1 MKKLALSVIVLAGL
15 ALLASCKKDN
25 DSING
30 TFKAS
35 IEQQN
40 QNGKTAIDTTNGHIT
55 WNAGDEIL
63 ISNGSDSETFTLQTG
78 EGTTNGTFS
87 TAGALAMTGNYTAAY
102 PATASI
108 DGTTVTFS
116 LPATQT
122 MANGESGTF
131 ANGANPMVA
140 VANGTTNLAF
150 KNPCGGLGIRLKGA
164 TEGITVTNIRIIGG
178 SDDILWGNLTVTM
191 DGGDVATTS
200 IANTATGKNIID
212 LTCNVTLS
220 TTEAKRFFIVLP
232 EGALQHGFTLEVSYG
247 AAEPYSKSTG
257 DTDIAQVQRNTM
269 KSLNA
274 ITIGTVAPVVTLPAV
289 TTTDVTSITTNSA
302 VSGGENIDGG
312 GGTISE
318 YGICWS
324 ETANPTIE
332 NDTLHHLGEPLMT
345 DYSFTM
351 TGLDEN
357 TTYHVRAYVTNEA
370 GTAYGE
376 DKEFSTA
383 AYVAPTVTT
392 GTADATSATA
402 ATGHVTLTNAG
413 NIGDVT
419 EIGLC
424 WGTSD
429 NPTVS
434 NNHAVAEGQ
443 VVGTEYAINI
453 TGLTAGA
460 QYYVRGYAKVGD
472 EYYYAANSATFSTV
486 WNGNLGML
494 SNSDPVGFATATDG
508 MTIYGTLN
516 ANVKISIV
524 DDGATVTLNNAT
536 ITGTNSDSYLWAGIN
551 CENNATII
559 LEGTNNVTSFWE
571 DYPGIYIAPDKTLI
585 IQGSGTLNASSNGG
599 ANGWGAGIGGSD
611 LVDCGNIV
619 INSGTINATGGIWM
633 AGIGGGFGKNCGS
646 ITINGGNVTAT
657 GGRGAAGI
665 GTGVSQVSITC
676 GDISI
681 TGGVVNATG
690 GRGAA
695 GIGSG
700 FVTYNGILNTC
711 GNISITGGQVTATG
725 GDGGDHVY
733 PDILTHT
740 SWANYTYYGGA
751 GIGTGSTSNEG
762 SSSCGTITI
771 GSGVTSVTATKGGG
785 TRPATNSIG
794 KNHSSNPGT
803 CGTITIG
810 GTEYPSGATPNQADG
825 LTFVYP
831 YAAPAIPAG
840 AINGL
845 FSVSS
850 TKQVYFSKGSLQYIG
865 SASTPYWKFADNQWD
880 LLSIT
885 NQNTNN
891 TNVDRDIFSWGTS
904 GYAHGAS
911 IYQPWGHGTNN
922 NQFYAYG
929 DQANY
934 LSASTGTADWGYN
947 AISNGGNQEHLWYTL
962 NKDEW
967 TYLFSS
973 DRPGSTVNGT
983 DKAHFARATVEGING
998 VILFPDIYTHPT
1010 DVNQPNYINS
1020 NSGGWANTYT
1030 AADFMKMEAHG
1041 AVFLPAGGGY
1051 VGGNIVNRN
1060 GAAFYW
1066 SSQPD
1071 NNGNALGL
1079 YLNNNSINCANSM
1092 YRHLGIGVRLVRNA
1106 E

>member
-25 DSING
+25 DSINS

-274 ITIGTVAPVVTLPAV
+274 ITIGAVAPVVTLPAV

-302 VSGGENIDGG
+302 VSGGENIDNG

-392 GTADATSATA
+392 GTVAATSATA

-424 WGTSD
+424 WGTEND
-429 NPTVS
+429 P
-434 NNHAVAEGQ
+434 
-443 VVGTEYAINI
+443 VVGTSNHAAASAHEVGTAYEVSFDD
-453 TGLTAGA
+453 LTALTT
-460 QYYVRGYAKVGD
+460 YYVRAYAMVGTD
-472 EYYYAANSATFSTV
+472 YYYGSSVSFMVT
-486 WNGNLGML
+486 WNGDLAALTG
-494 SNSDPVGFATATDG
+494 SEPVDFATATNG

-516 ANVKISIV
+516 AKVKVSIA
-524 DDGATVTLNNAT
+524 DGATVTLNNAT
-536 ITGTNSDSYLWAGIN
+536 ISYSSNGADYAGLTLIGDGTLVLADGTTNTVESGLDGTG
-551 CENNATII
+551 NN
-559 LEGTNNVTSFWE
+559 NW
-571 DYPGIYIAPDKTLI
+571 PGIYVPQNKTLTI
-585 IQGSGTLNASSNGG
+585 DGNTGILNARCGQDGYGGSTAGIGCGFGTGKDCGNITINGGVIYANGG
-599 ANGWGAGIGGSD
+599 AKSAGIGGAYKRSCGNITINGGIVTATGGSWGWGAGIGTG
-611 LVDCGNIV
+611 GNHLG
-619 INSGTINATGGIWM
+619 SGTITCGDITITGGTVIATGGED
-633 AGIGGGFGKNCGS
+633 
-646 ITINGGNVTAT
+646 
-657 GGRGAAGI
+657 AAGI
-665 GTGVSQVSITC
+665 GTGSSDAQIAITC
-676 GDISI
+676 GKITIS
-681 TGGVVNATG
+681 GGE
-690 GRGAA
+690 
-695 GIGSG
+695 
-700 FVTYNGILNTC
+700 
-711 GNISITGGQVTATG
+711 VTATG
-725 GDGGDHVY
+725 GE
-733 PDILTHT
+733 
-740 SWANYTYYGGA
+740 WGA
-751 GIGTGSTSNEG
+751 GIGTGFKYSTGTEVNQ
-762 SSSCGTITI
+762 CGDITITN
-771 GSGVTSVTATKGGG
+771 GVISVTATKGNY
-785 TRPATNSIG
+785 AANSIG
-794 KNHSSNPGT
+794 KGNPNTT

-810 GTEYPSGATPNQADG
+810 GTVYPDGATPNHSDG
-825 LTFVYP
+825 KTFVYP
-831 YAAPAIPAG
+831 LPEG

-845 FSVSS
+845 FSVST
-850 TKQVYFSKGSLQYIG
+850 TKQVYFSQGNLWATTSDLGSTWTWSFAENQYDYIG
-865 SASTPYWKFADNQWD
+865 NATANNAINGNGTVSTNGSIDLFCWSTNASFYG
-880 LLSIT
+880 I
-885 NQNTNN
+885 NN
-891 TNVDRDIFSWGTS
+891 STDDYGYSGTFIEWGN
-904 GYAHGAS
+904 
-911 IYQPWGHGTNN
+911 I
-922 NQFYAYG
+922 
-929 DQANY
+929 
-934 LSASTGTADWGYN
+934 
-947 AISNGGNQEHLWYTL
+947 AISNGGNTENSGWRTL
-962 NKDEW
+962 TVDEW
-967 TYLFSS
+967 SYLFNTRTDAASK
-973 DRPGSTVNGT
+973 RGLGTVNGVNGLIILP
-983 DKAHFARATVEGING
+983 DVWILPEGLTFTA
-998 VILFPDIYTHPT
+998 VF
-1010 DVNQPNYINS
+1010 NS
-1020 NSGGWANTYT
+1020 WANNYNSLQWVQ
-1030 AADFMKMEAHG
+1030 MEANG
-1041 AVFLPAGGGY
+1041 AVFLPALGY
-1051 VGGNIVNRN
+1051 RGTTGIVNVGSR
-1060 GAAFYW
+1060 GDYW
-1066 SSQPD
+1066 SSSAGT
-1071 NNGNALGL
+1071 NNANAR
-1079 YLNNNSINCANSM
+1079 SM
-1092 YRHLGIGVRLVRNA
+1092 YFQINTFKPTDTSYRRSGRGVRLVKDA